1 MWTFFSRFLFHF
13 FPNPFIRK
21 SKDKRGAAATTGFSF
36 SFFLSFTRNIDAV
49 RSLVRQRKSKAIILN
64 TARESRFSQFLTFF
78 LSLSLLLSLCVC
90 AFIICA
96 RNRHSDCAFKT
107 TYSLAEFVCLLLV
120 HQRKR
125 VIQKKIRNDKESYAL
140 GHGKSRRWRRRW
152 YSRNWHTEYVL
163 LSFACIVSYV
173 RVCID

>member
-1 MWTFFSRFLFHF
+1 MDVFFSPRFLFHF
-13 FPNPFIRK
+13 FHPFRK

-36 SFFLSFTRNIDAV
+36 SFFLSFTRNIDAI

-78 LSLSLLLSLCVC
+78 LSLSLFLSLCLCVYNLRPKSTLRLRVQNDLL
-90 AFIICA
+90 IS
-96 RNRHSDCAFKT
+96 RVR
-107 TYSLAEFVCLLLV
+107 LFVISPP
-120 HQRKR
+120 RKR

-163 LSFACIVSYV
+163 LSFACIVSSV

>member
-1 MWTFFSRFLFHF
+1 MDWVFFSPLAFFSFLPH
-13 FPNPFIRK
+13 PFRK

-36 SFFLSFTRNIDAV
+36 SFFLSFTRNIDAI

-78 LSLSLLLSLCVC
+78 LSLSLFLSLSVCVYNLRPKSTLRLRVQNDLL
-90 AFIICA
+90 IS
-96 RNRHSDCAFKT
+96 RVR
-107 TYSLAEFVCLLLV
+107 LFVISPP
-120 HQRKR
+120 RKR